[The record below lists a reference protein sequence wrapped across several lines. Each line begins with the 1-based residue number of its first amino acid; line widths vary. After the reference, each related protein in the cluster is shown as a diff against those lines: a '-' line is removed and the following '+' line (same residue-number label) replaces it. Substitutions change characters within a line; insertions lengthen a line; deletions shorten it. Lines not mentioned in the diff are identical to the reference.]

1 MVAGGVSVVRW
12 ANPTVPVSPGSK
24 ETPVRATSAFRRLAA
39 IGTAVTL
46 MVALAACG
54 SDDKS
59 DASGPDLG
67 LLQKGTLR
75 IGTLTDAPPNVY
87 VKDGKFT
94 GFDNDLISAVAAK
107 LNLKPEFVGTDFSA
121 LLSQVNGG
129 RFDLGSSSITI
140 TEARKKTVAF
150 SNGYDFGYLGLNTT
164 KSSGITKFDQLDG
177 KRVVVVQG
185 TVQDD
190 YATQKNLNPVRV
202 PNYNAAVGQLK
213 AGTADAWISPA
224 EIGEKMAKEQGGGVV
239 VLAAK
244 ELSSAPTAFAVAKS
258 NDKLREAV
266 NKALDEV
273 IADGTWTKLVE
284 QYYPG
289 RAVPA
294 TFKPGSGSV
303 KFTAPKASAPVAG

>member
-1 MVAGGVSVVRW
+1 M
-12 ANPTVPVSPGSK
+12 
-24 ETPVRATSAFRRLAA
+24 RAFGAFRRVVAVVGAITLASA
-39 IGTAVTL
+39 
-46 MVALAACG
+46 MVACG
-54 SDDKS
+54 SNQDKS
-59 DASGPDLG
+59 AGGEDLG
-67 LLQKGTLR
+67 LMSAGTLR

-94 GFDNDLISAVAAK
+94 GFDNDLITAVAAK

-129 RFDLGSSSITI
+129 QFDLGSSSITV

-164 KSSGITKFDQLDG
+164 KSSGITSFDQLTG

-202 PNYNAAVGQLK
+202 PNYNAALGQVK
-213 AGTADAWISPA
+213 AGTADAWVSPA
-224 EIGEKMAKEQGGGVV
+224 EIGEKMAKEQGGGTVI
-239 VLAAK
+239 LAAK
-244 ELSSAPTAFAVAKS
+244 ELSDAPMAFAVAKS

-294 TFKPGSGSV
+294 NFKPGSGSV
-303 KFTAPKASAPVAG
+303 KFTAPKA

>member
-1 MVAGGVSVVRW
+1 M
-12 ANPTVPVSPGSK
+12 
-24 ETPVRATSAFRRLAA
+24 RATSAFRRLAA
-39 IGTAVTL
+39 IGSAVTL
-46 MVALAACG
+46 MVALVACG

-94 GFDNDLISAVAAK
+94 GFDNDLITAVAAK
-107 LNLKPEFVGTDFSA
+107 LNLEPEFVGTDFSA

-129 RFDLGSSSITI
+129 QFDLGSSSITI

-294 TFKPGSGSV
+294 TFKPGSGTV
-303 KFTAPKASAPVAG
+303 KFTAPAAS

>member
-1 MVAGGVSVVRW
+1 M
-12 ANPTVPVSPGSK
+12 
-24 ETPVRATSAFRRLAA
+24 RAFSGFRRIVAVGA
-39 IGTAVTL
+39 AVTL
-46 MVALAACG
+46 AFSMVACG
-54 SDDKS
+54 SDGDS
-59 DASGPDLG
+59 AAAGDDLG
-67 LLQKGTLR
+67 LIDGGTLR

-94 GFDNDLISAVAAK
+94 GFDNDLITAVAAK

-129 RFDLGSSSITI
+129 QFDLGSSSITV

-164 KSSGITKFDQLDG
+164 KDSGITTFDQLQG

-202 PNYNAAVGQLK
+202 PNYNAALGQLK
-213 AGTADAWISPA
+213 AGTADAWVSPA
-224 EIGEKMAKEQGGGVV
+224 EIGEKMAKEQGGGTVI
-239 VLAAK
+239 LAAK
-244 ELSSAPTAFAVAKS
+244 ELSDAPMAFAVAKN

-294 TFKPGSGSV
+294 NFKPGSGTV
-303 KFTAPKASAPVAG
+303 KFTAPAASSTPAAG

>member
-1 MVAGGVSVVRW
+1 MRAISALRRAVAV
-12 ANPTVPVSPGSK
+12 
-24 ETPVRATSAFRRLAA
+24 
-39 IGTAVTL
+39 GTLVTL
-46 MVALAACG
+46 AVSMVACG
-54 SDDKS
+54 SDQDP
-59 DASGPDLG
+59 DAAGQDLG
-67 LLQKGTLR
+67 LIKAGTLR

-94 GFDNDLISAVAAK
+94 GFDNDLITAVAAK

-129 RFDLGSSSITI
+129 QFDLGSSSITI

-164 KSSGITKFDQLDG
+164 KDSGISTFDQLQG

-190 YATQKNLNPVRV
+190 YATQKGLNPVRV
-202 PNYNAAVGQLK
+202 PNYNAALGQLK
-213 AGTADAWISPA
+213 AGTADAWVSPA
-224 EIGEKMAKEQGGGVV
+224 EIGEKMAKEQGGGTV

-244 ELSSAPTAFAVAKS
+244 ELSDAPMAFAVAKN
-258 NDKLREAV
+258 NDKLRDAV
-266 NKALDEV
+266 DKALDEV
-273 IADGTWTKLVE
+273 IADGMWTKLVE

-294 TFKPGSGSV
+294 NFKPGSGTV
-303 KFTAPKASAPVAG
+303 TFTAPKAAAG

>member
-1 MVAGGVSVVRW
+1 M
-12 ANPTVPVSPGSK
+12 
-24 ETPVRATSAFRRLAA
+24 RAFGAFRRVVAVV
-39 IGTAVTL
+39 GAVTL
-46 MVALAACG
+46 AVSMVACG
-54 SDDKS
+54 SDQDKA
-59 DASGPDLG
+59 ASGPDLG
-67 LLQKGTLR
+67 LMKAGTLR

-94 GFDNDLISAVAAK
+94 GFDNDLITAVAAK

-129 RFDLGSSSITI
+129 QFDLGSSSITI

-164 KSSGITKFDQLDG
+164 KNSGITSFDQLQG

-190 YATQKNLNPVRV
+190 YATGKNLNPVRV
-202 PNYNAAVGQLK
+202 PNYNAALGQLK
-213 AGTADAWISPA
+213 AGTADAWVSPA
-224 EIGEKMAKEQGGGVV
+224 EIGEKMAKEQGGGTVI
-239 VLAAK
+239 LAAK
-244 ELSSAPTAFAVAKS
+244 ELSDAPMAFAVARN
-258 NDKLREAV
+258 NDKLRDAV

-294 TFKPGSGSV
+294 NFRPGSGSV
-303 KFTAPKASAPVAG
+303 KFTAPKA

>member
-1 MVAGGVSVVRW
+1 MR
-12 ANPTVPVSPGSK
+12 
-24 ETPVRATSAFRRLAA
+24 AFRRVVAVVGAITLAA
-39 IGTAVTL
+39 A
-46 MVALAACG
+46 MVACG
-54 SDDKS
+54 SDKQDA
-59 DASGPDLG
+59 ASGPDLG
-67 LLQKGTLR
+67 LIKPGTLR

-94 GFDNDLISAVAAK
+94 GFDNDLITAVAAK

-121 LLSQVNGG
+121 LLSQVNSGQ
-129 RFDLGSSSITI
+129 FDLGSSSITI

-164 KSSGITKFDQLDG
+164 KNSGITSFDQLSG

-190 YATQKNLNPVRV
+190 YATGKGLNPVRV
-202 PNYNAAVGQLK
+202 PNYNAALGQLK
-213 AGTADAWISPA
+213 AGTADAWVSPA
-224 EIGEKMAKEQGGGVV
+224 EIGEKMAKEQGGGTVI
-239 VLAAK
+239 LAAK
-244 ELSSAPTAFAVAKS
+244 ELSDAPMAFAVAKN

-294 TFKPGSGSV
+294 NFKPGSGSV
-303 KFTAPKASAPVAG
+303 KFTAPKA